1 MENTPIIVFDDSS
14 EDALLNALGL
24 RRSGKEGILVDES
37 GKVLTDQDFETLH
50 ADNLGGV
57 LQGSKIAIRKD
68 VSALVKYFSAQQK
81 D

>member
-50 ADNLGGV
+50 ADNLGGFCKARRS
-57 LQGSKIAIRKD
+57 LFARMSQ
-68 VSALVKYFSAQQK
+68 LL
-81 D
+81 